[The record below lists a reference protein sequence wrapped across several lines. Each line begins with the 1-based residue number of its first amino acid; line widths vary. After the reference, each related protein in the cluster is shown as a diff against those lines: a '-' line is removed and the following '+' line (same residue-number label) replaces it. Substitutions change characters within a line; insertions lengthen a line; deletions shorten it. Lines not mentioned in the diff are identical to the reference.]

1 MYMYCIFSLTLSDP
15 GGALASAFVH
25 PSYFEGIGASGAVH
39 ALEACNCLL
48 QPQRLY
54 VWAGM
59 KVTGVQLLGSR
70 LCLDVVS
77 SMQCVRVDYAAHLGG
92 AAAGALYW
100 HLYLRVESSGGEW
113 GGWT

>member
-1 MYMYCIFSLTLSDP
+1 MYCIFSLTLSDP

-77 SMQCVRVDYAAHLGG
+77 SMQGGRVDYAAHLGG